1 MSAVPA
7 EDKRD
12 FSFRAYAWRQ
22 FKKNKPALYSLY
34 FLFFL
39 IVIALLAPILA
50 NDQPLYVQYKENTLF
65 PAISFA
71 KSAEITDEAGSTQI
85 LRYDIVD
92 WKKLDLDAV
101 IWPPIAYSPGKT
113 DLLNSGYVGPNDQ
126 QLFRDEN
133 GQIVDLPKRF
143 WHWLGTSKRGEDVLA
158 GLIHGTRISLTIG
171 ILAMSIASVLGIFFG
186 SMAGYFGDNRL
197 IVSRGA
203 FWFTILGLILAFYY
217 AFISRSHILAEALS
231 TSGAA
236 ISFQIVISLVILVA
250 VTYLFSF
257 AGRAMTIIPF
267 LASRVNIPVDS
278 IISRII
284 EILISIPNLILIIS
298 IAAIAKPSLVNL
310 MIIIGFTN
318 WTGIAR
324 FTRAEFLKIRSLEYV
339 QAAQALG
346 YSELRIILKHAL
358 PNGLAPAFIAIAFGI
373 ASAIL
378 IESGLSFLG
387 IGVPHDVVTWGSLLN
402 AGKENFNAWWL
413 VIFPGLAIFLTVTI
427 YNLLGEGLRDAL
439 DPRLKQ

>member
-7 EDKRD
+7 EETRD

-22 FKKNKPALYSLY
+22 FKKNKPALFSLY

-50 NDQPLYVQYKENTLF
+50 NDQPLYVKYKGTTLF

-71 KSAEITDEAGSTQI
+71 KSAEITDEGGNKQI
-85 LRYDIVD
+85 LRYDIVY
-92 WKKLDLDAV
+92 WKMLDLDAV

-126 QLFRDEN
+126 QLFRDAD
-133 GQIVDLPKRF
+133 GQVVDLPKRF

-203 FWFTILGLILAFYY
+203 FWFTIPGIFIAFYY
-217 AFISRSHILAEALS
+217 GFLSRSHILADALS
-231 TSGAA
+231 SSGAA
-236 ISFQIVISLVILVA
+236 IAFQIFLSVIIFAA

-257 AGRAMTIIPF
+257 VGKAMAFIPF
-267 LASRVNIPVDS
+267 MASRVNIPVDS

-346 YSELRIILKHAL
+346 YSELRIIFKHAL

-413 VIFPGLAIFLTVTI
+413 VVFPGLAIFLTVTI